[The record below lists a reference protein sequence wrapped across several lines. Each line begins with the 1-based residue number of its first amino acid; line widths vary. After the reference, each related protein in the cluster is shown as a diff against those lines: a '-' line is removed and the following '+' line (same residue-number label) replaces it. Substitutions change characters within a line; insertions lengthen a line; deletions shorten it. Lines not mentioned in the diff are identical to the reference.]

1 MNICQ
6 RRYDGSHIVP
16 IIKNKCGNLADS
28 NNYRPIA
35 IATIVSKLFES
46 IILYKCEVF
55 LYTCDNQFGFKPKHS
70 TELCIYT
77 LKEFIMTMTM
87 TMK

>member
-1 MNICQ
+1 MKTT
-6 RRYDGSHIVP
+6 IVP
-16 IIKNKCGNLADS
+16 ITKNKCGNLADS

-35 IATIVSKLFES
+35 IVTIVSKLFES

-70 TELCIYT
+70 TKLCIYT
-77 LKEFIMTMTM
+77 LKEFIDYYKQRIALLYMSRS
-87 TMK
+87 